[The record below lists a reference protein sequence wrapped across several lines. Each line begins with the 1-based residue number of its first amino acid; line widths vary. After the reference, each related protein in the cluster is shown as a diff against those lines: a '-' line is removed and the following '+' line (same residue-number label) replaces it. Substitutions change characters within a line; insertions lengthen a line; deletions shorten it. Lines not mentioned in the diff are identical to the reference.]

1 MQNPRGRSEERR
13 PRSKSRSEQPR
24 RAVSHDSSV
33 SSSSREVRCGCQFF
47 QSDSLLPERV
57 NPVGRPVSR
66 NSFNMAA
73 SLPQVGWVQFRGW
86 WRLSPHW
93 SAQWYVVV
101 THFMLKVIYLP
112 IYLWLLA
119 MISATVITRCP
130 TVGWVVNNE
139 FQRMWNEASAAQL

>member
-13 PRSKSRSEQPR
+13 PRSKSRPEQPR

-66 NSFNMAA
+66 NSFNMA
-73 SLPQVGWVQFRGW
+73 SSSPQVGWVQLRGW
-86 WRLSPHW
+86 WRLNPHR

-101 THFMLKVIYLP
+101 THFMLKVIWLP
-112 IYLWLLA
+112 VYLWLVA
-119 MISATVITRCP
+119 TISAAVITRCP
-130 TVGWVVNNE
+130 TVGRVVNNE
-139 FQRMWNEASAAQL
+139 FRRTWKEAPAAQF